1 MAHDPCFKTNKAA
14 CSSCGRYL
22 EDTETVYHCEKES
35 NNWHLK
41 GYNLCEGCA
50 DFEIALKE
58 MYPDKYGPQQG
69 IPLQY
74 TGMGITSAQNVTGKN
89 ARFEPPSGQKKRVPC
104 VCGSE
109 LIETTAQ
116 NAYANGDQ
124 VGCDRCGA
132 CLKGTIVVFHC
143 PNESNNWHPN
153 GCDLCQGC
161 ADWAVGMQQ
170 MNSQHS
176 NQMAVNVQNTQF
188 EFDKSDTSTKKH
200 LSEMLQSDDSD
211 PNVNANRFDSESIFE
226 SNIIRSTSQSC
237 KLSTCD
243 SLKRLHI
250 VLDKYHLY
258 INTLQ
263 QNLIDTLYDD
273 NKYSNTA
280 LLNDFNHLLLSH
292 ANEFEDIHVILTQ
305 TDHGKPLC
313 TLSKCV
319 MIKRNRRNRSKE
331 DHDLYFGQDE
341 RNTNKQQLLDK
352 IHSYYIHSF
361 DTGYKLTRDDRERIM
376 HDDVKMNNNDDD
388 TLIDVRVRRFD
399 EVIRRRTTEYEHVE
413 ELHENATLMNK
424 YTLDTDLMEYS
435 YGFRYFYWKWYA
447 NNLDINDYAHPAG
460 GSADIDLQRPP
471 NGAGVRLK
479 EWYITPKYKSFK
491 DELIN
496 NAICVIS
503 LSKWQM
509 LEIKAK
515 DHFKTDFVRQF
526 KCPRTIS
533 AACYD
538 MKYGQKMSIDH
549 LISLMTYC
557 NFGELAKAFTATF
570 RRNKN
575 ETNMALKKRHRHF
588 YYLGRLLRECCE
600 CFGMANRWLTNDGY
614 RNEIM
619 KVYHGI
625 NNHFVFDSITAF
637 IKGPTSTTTDYA
649 VAVKFGGVKGMIVQL
664 SVEVP
669 NWVLKFNEGEEAKTR
684 LSCFDMQWISDFPNE
699 SEIFFVGGLNH
710 FTFGTIIEARSNVNY
725 KMYIEGLNQ
734 MTFHMS
740 TGEDSVKPHARAPVT
755 IKEKA
760 IVYRLLSNEI
770 FRWSPESDHAKEFKS
785 CPEYMQSIVRRHCT
799 GIESITFESKLKQ
812 EERDTVEHC
821 KLHDALFKYDNEW
834 IKLDLIIK
842 VFPNTKHISYSCT
855 PRESDVAF
863 VKQAS
868 IYNSVLDFI
877 HNNPGT
883 KLLTIAIDIQI
894 LDMTKDIQ
902 SQAAKAQQ
910 IPQDIIFH
918 IQHFVPLFNR
928 FYWNIDVAVAETGVF
943 MINMINLNVY

>member
-1 MAHDPCFKTNKAA
+1 MDLRDMIEAVDISFISHSESTILDEEEFVSRRDILHTDYIVSFVMTRLLILIEFKGNIDLQSITLYALSRTSRTDIELSAPKTVHICHIDTLDLTLDDIKKVKPTQSVDCAPNQLNKGQTIHLKAFEGIKYVAIYIASNHGTGGRYYHTYLNGIAFTGHYNKKPSENDANKPTSDDLKQEDAPRHVPCICGIELTEMMADDEYFKPNKVA
-14 CSSCGRYL
+14 CSQCGQYQQGAVK
-22 EDTETVYHCEKES
+22 VYHCTNES

-41 GYNLCEGCA
+41 GYDLCEQCA
-50 DFEIALKE
+50 NFEIILKQT
-58 MYPDKYGPQQG
+58 YPNQYGPQQG
-69 IPLQY
+69 VPLQY
-74 TGMGITSAQNVTGKN
+74 TGRGLALSAGQNVS
-89 ARFEPPSGQKKRVPC
+89 AFEPPSGQKKHVPC
-104 VCGSE
+104 ICGSE
-109 LIETTAQ
+109 LSETTAQ
-116 NAYANGDQ
+116 NAYSHTDQ
-124 VGCDRCGA
+124 VDCSRCYA
-132 CLKGTIVVFHC
+132 CLKGTTTVFHC
-143 PNESNNWHPN
+143 ANGSNNWHAN

-170 MNSQHS
+170 MNSQP

-188 EFDKSDTSTKKH
+188 EFDKSDTNARKH

-538 MKYGQKMSIDH
+538 MKYGQ
-549 LISLMTYC
+549 
-557 NFGELAKAFTATF
+557 
-570 RRNKN
+570 
-575 ETNMALKKRHRHF
+575 
-588 YYLGRLLRECCE
+588 
-600 CFGMANRWLTNDGY
+600 
-614 RNEIM
+614 
-619 KVYHGI
+619 
-625 NNHFVFDSITAF
+625 
-637 IKGPTSTTTDYA
+637 
-649 VAVKFGGVKGMIVQL
+649 
-664 SVEVP
+664 
-669 NWVLKFNEGEEAKTR
+669 
-684 LSCFDMQWISDFPNE
+684 
-699 SEIFFVGGLNH
+699 
-710 FTFGTIIEARSNVNY
+710 
-725 KMYIEGLNQ
+725 
-734 MTFHMS
+734 
-740 TGEDSVKPHARAPVT
+740 
-755 IKEKA
+755 
-760 IVYRLLSNEI
+760 
-770 FRWSPESDHAKEFKS
+770 
-785 CPEYMQSIVRRHCT
+785 
-799 GIESITFESKLKQ
+799 
-812 EERDTVEHC
+812 
-821 KLHDALFKYDNEW
+821 
-834 IKLDLIIK
+834 
-842 VFPNTKHISYSCT
+842 
-855 PRESDVAF
+855 
-863 VKQAS
+863 
-868 IYNSVLDFI
+868 
-877 HNNPGT
+877 
-883 KLLTIAIDIQI
+883 
-894 LDMTKDIQ
+894 
-902 SQAAKAQQ
+902 
-910 IPQDIIFH
+910 
-918 IQHFVPLFNR
+918 
-928 FYWNIDVAVAETGVF
+928 
-943 MINMINLNVY
+943 